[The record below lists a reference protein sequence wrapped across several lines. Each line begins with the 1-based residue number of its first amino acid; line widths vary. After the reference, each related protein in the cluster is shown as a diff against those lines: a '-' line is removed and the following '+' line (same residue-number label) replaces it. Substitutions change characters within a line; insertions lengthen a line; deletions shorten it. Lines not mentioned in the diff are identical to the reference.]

1 MDIIQ
6 IVKGDTGPYLQ
17 TSLTRQDD
25 GTAFDVVGHQVQ
37 LHIRKKGTTTVIAS
51 ITASNSTVLGAGELL
66 FSLEDF
72 LTHPDCEEEFYEQKL
87 SLLFLM
93 IKL

>member
-6 IVKGDTGPYLQ
+6 IVKGDTGPSLQ

-51 ITASNSTVLGAGELL
+51 ITASSSTVLGAGGAIVSFRRFFNSSRL
-66 FSLEDF
+66 
-72 LTHPDCEEEFYEQKL
+72 
-87 SLLFLM
+87 
-93 IKL
+93 